1 MVTHLKHISLSYGNT
16 KILDDTT
23 MSLSHN
29 SFNLLIGPSGS
40 GKSTLLRIFAGLY
53 PQLKGEVLVND
64 QAVTT
69 LPANE
74 KAKVVGFLFQD
85 PDTQF
90 VMKTPLV
97 ELIFTLENLQVH
109 PSDIKQRATHALEF
123 VGISDLTH
131 QDIDTLSGG
140 EKQKVA
146 LAIIVAM
153 QSDFLLLD
161 EPFANIDSQSRQDL
175 LAKLKDLQ
183 IQGQTTILITDHDLH
198 GYEPLVD
205 HVWEIHHKKVATVSN
220 FQNRILPEQ
229 NVHLQLPKEGVL
241 QLKNFELLVGQRQLI
256 SISDLPLSPGGITL
270 FTGANGTGKSSLFNA
285 LTRLKSYQGDI
296 LYIDQNIKKFNAAK
310 YAKQV
315 ALIFQNAERQFLRMT
330 IREEIALSMQ
340 HAQQPEK
347 WSENVITRYLERL
360 NLDGLQDHVV
370 YQLSG
375 GQKKKVQ
382 LLVMLIVGTPILLLD
397 EPIAGLDT
405 DSVRVVGEILREIAD
420 NGRQRF
426 IIISHQLDQLRP
438 IIDYH
443 LHLSNRTLQYMEHFL

>member
-1 MVTHLKHISLSYGNT
+1 MVTHLKHISLSYGNN
-16 KILDDTT
+16 KILDDIN
-23 MSLSHN
+23 MSISHN

-53 PQLKGEVLVND
+53 PQLKGEVLVNN
-64 QAVTT
+64 QAVTQ

-85 PDTQF
+85 PETQF
-90 VMKTPLV
+90 VMKTPLE

-109 PSDIKQRATHALEF
+109 PSDIKERATHALDF
-123 VGISDLTH
+123 VGILHLSH

-153 QSDFLLLD
+153 QSNFLLLD
-161 EPFANIDSQSRQDL
+161 EPFANIDNQSRQDL

-183 IQGQTTILITDHDLH
+183 KQRHTTILVTDHDLH
-198 GYEPLVD
+198 GYEPIID
-205 HVWEIHHKKVATVSN
+205 QVWEVHHKKVTTVSN

-229 NVHLQLPKEGVL
+229 NVHLELPQTGVL
-241 QLKNFELLVGQRQLI
+241 QLENFELFVGKRRLI
-256 SISDLPLSPGGITL
+256 SLSDLPLAPRGITL

-296 LYIDQNIKKFNAAK
+296 SYVDQNIKKFNAVK

-315 ALIFQNAERQFLRMT
+315 ALLFQNAERQFLRMT
-330 IREEIALSMQ
+330 VREEIALSLK
-340 HAQQPEK
+340 HAQRPEN
-347 WSENVITRYLERL
+347 WSENTINHYLERL

-382 LLVMLIVGTPILLLD
+382 LLLMLIIGTPVLLLD
-397 EPIAGLDT
+397 EPIAGLDAN
-405 DSVRVVGEILREIAD
+405 SVRVVGEILREIAD
-420 NGRQRF
+420 NGQQRF
-426 IIISHQLDQLRP
+426 IIISHQLNQLCP
-438 IIDYH
+438 VIDYH
-443 LHLSNRTLQYMEHFL
+443 LHLSNQTLQYMEHFL

>member
-23 MSLSHN
+23 MSISHN

-90 VMKTPLV
+90 VMKTPLD

-161 EPFANIDSQSRQDL
+161 EPFC
-175 LAKLKDLQ
+175 
-183 IQGQTTILITDHDLH
+183 
-198 GYEPLVD
+198 
-205 HVWEIHHKKVATVSN
+205 
-220 FQNRILPEQ
+220 
-229 NVHLQLPKEGVL
+229 
-241 QLKNFELLVGQRQLI
+241 
-256 SISDLPLSPGGITL
+256 
-270 FTGANGTGKSSLFNA
+270 
-285 LTRLKSYQGDI
+285 
-296 LYIDQNIKKFNAAK
+296 K
-310 YAKQV
+310 Y
-315 ALIFQNAERQFLRMT
+315 
-330 IREEIALSMQ
+330 
-340 HAQQPEK
+340 
-347 WSENVITRYLERL
+347 
-360 NLDGLQDHVV
+360 
-370 YQLSG
+370 
-375 GQKKKVQ
+375 
-382 LLVMLIVGTPILLLD
+382 
-397 EPIAGLDT
+397 
-405 DSVRVVGEILREIAD
+405 
-420 NGRQRF
+420 
-426 IIISHQLDQLRP
+426 
-438 IIDYH
+438 
-443 LHLSNRTLQYMEHFL
+443 

>member
-1 MVTHLKHISLSYGNT
+1 
-16 KILDDTT
+16 
-23 MSLSHN
+23 
-29 SFNLLIGPSGS
+29 
-40 GKSTLLRIFAGLY
+40 
-53 PQLKGEVLVND
+53 
-64 QAVTT
+64 
-69 LPANE
+69 
-74 KAKVVGFLFQD
+74 
-85 PDTQF
+85 
-90 VMKTPLV
+90 
-97 ELIFTLENLQVH
+97 
-109 PSDIKQRATHALEF
+109 
-123 VGISDLTH
+123 
-131 QDIDTLSGG
+131 
-140 EKQKVA
+140 
-146 LAIIVAM
+146 
-153 QSDFLLLD
+153 
-161 EPFANIDSQSRQDL
+161 
-175 LAKLKDLQ
+175 
-183 IQGQTTILITDHDLH
+183 
-198 GYEPLVD
+198 
-205 HVWEIHHKKVATVSN
+205 
-220 FQNRILPEQ
+220 
-229 NVHLQLPKEGVL
+229 
-241 QLKNFELLVGQRQLI
+241 NFELLVGQRQLI
-256 SISDLPLSPGGITL
+256 SISDLPLAPGGITL

-360 NLDGLQDHVV
+360 NLEGLQDHVV

>member
-1 MVTHLKHISLSYGNT
+1 MVTHLKHISLSYGNN
-16 KILDDTT
+16 KILDDIN
-23 MSLSHN
+23 MSISHN

-64 QAVTT
+64 QAVTK

-85 PDTQF
+85 PETQF
-90 VMKTPLV
+90 VMKTPLE
-97 ELIFTLENLQVH
+97 ELIFTLENLQVD
-109 PSDIKQRATHALEF
+109 PFDIKKRATHALEF
-123 VGISDLTH
+123 VGISNLSH

-153 QSDFLLLD
+153 QSNFLLLD
-161 EPFANIDSQSRQDL
+161 EPFANVDNQSRQDL

-183 IQGQTTILITDHDLH
+183 KQRHTTILVTDHDLH
-198 GYEPLVD
+198 GYKPIVD
-205 HVWEIHHKKVATVSN
+205 QVWEVHHKKVTTVSN

-229 NVHLQLPKEGVL
+229 SVHLELPQAGIL
-241 QLKNFELLVGQRQLI
+241 QLKNFELFVGKRRLI
-256 SISDLPLSPGGITL
+256 NLSNLPLAPAGITL

-285 LTRLKSYQGDI
+285 LTRLKPYQGDI
-296 LYIDQNIKKFNAAK
+296 LYINQNIKKFKAAE

-315 ALIFQNAERQFLRMT
+315 ALLFQNAERQFLRMT
-330 IREEIALSMQ
+330 IREEIALSMKY
-340 HAQQPEK
+340 AQQPEN
-347 WSENVITRYLERL
+347 WSESTITHYLERL

-382 LLVMLIVGTPILLLD
+382 LLVMLIIGTPVLLLD
-397 EPIAGLDT
+397 EPIAGLDAN
-405 DSVRVVGEILREIAD
+405 SVRVVGEILREIAD

-438 IIDYH
+438 VIDYH
-443 LHLSNRTLQYMEHFL
+443 LHLSNQNLQYMEHFL